1 MAKAAKKVDTKVA
14 TPPKATGKISIPAPV
29 KKTRATSESLTVR
42 IKQLPDGSAK
52 LPNQM
57 WSILEALETF
67 KNKQAN
73 VNELM
78 TYASKE
84 GILTTCQSPM
94 RIFRFYKKRFLDE
107 GILEVV
113 S

>member
-1 MAKAAKKVDTKVA
+1 MAKAKKAAKTA
-14 TPPKATGKISIPAPV
+14 TPKATGKVVIPAPI
-29 KKTRATSESLTVR
+29 KKTRATSESLVVK
-42 IKQLPDGSAK
+42 IKQQPDATAK

-67 KNKQAN
+67 KGKQAK
-73 VNELM
+73 VSELM
-78 TYASKE
+78 EYAFKE
-84 GILTTCQSPM
+84 GILTTNQSPM
-94 RIFRFYKKRFLDE
+94 RIYRFYKKRFLEE